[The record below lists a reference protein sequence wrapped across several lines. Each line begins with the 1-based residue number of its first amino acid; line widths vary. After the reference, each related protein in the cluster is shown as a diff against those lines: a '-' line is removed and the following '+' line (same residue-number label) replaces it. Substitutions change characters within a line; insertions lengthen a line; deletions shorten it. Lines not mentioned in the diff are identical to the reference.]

1 MEESSDWCCS
11 GGTRLLPPLPPYTDD
26 FQTFLQTSGAVASS
40 QSRKVNGLFAFSSIG
55 VEGGFSRLPV
65 PSNVAINGRV
75 YHQLRNIS
83 QGQHP
88 LRWLLYD
95 QQEQDAQSRQLS
107 VSTAFFDATRR
118 LLEGVNPYIHEL
130 RSAFTTIPEGTP
142 LTVEISSSAH
152 AGEIAAIVHVSNV
165 QDIGPR
171 SILIHSSQD
180 LSPARKVSILSPHY
194 EPLQYPL
201 LFPHGTP
208 GWSPRAHP
216 DIESQIDWYRFRL
229 LTEPRFQVFG
239 RLANEY
245 LVDMFSRVEE
255 EKLAYIREGR
265 IEQLDRFDRQREQAF
280 LVDPDSNTR
289 PELASSITL
298 PHTFVGS
305 RAWASEHVADSLAL
319 AREIGKPDF
328 LITITTNPTWP
339 EITSQLGPG
348 QSASDIPFIV
358 CRVFRAKVKLAL
370 KFIRARFGK
379 VLYMVQVT
387 EFQKRGLPHAHIVLK
402 VCGNIPSDP
411 FFSTI
416 AWSLL

>member
-1 MEESSDWCCS
+1 MLQGRESTAPS
-11 GGTRLLPPLPPYTDD
+11 PPPYTDD
-26 FQTFLQTSGAVASS
+26 FQAFLQASAPVAIS
-40 QSRKVNGLFAFSSIG
+40 QSRKVNGLLAFSSIG
-55 VEGGFSRLPV
+55 VEGGFRHLPV

-95 QQEQDAQSRQLS
+95 QQEQDAQSRQLA
-107 VSTAFFDATRR
+107 VSAAYFDATRR
-118 LLEGVNPYIHEL
+118 LLERVNPYIHEL

-265 IEQLDRFDRQREQAF
+265 IEQLT
-280 LVDPDSNTR
+280 DSTGK
-289 PELASSITL
+289 
-298 PHTFVGS
+298 GS
-305 RAWASEHVADSLAL
+305 RCSWSTQ
-319 AREIGKPDF
+319 I
-328 LITITTNPTWP
+328 
-339 EITSQLGPG
+339 
-348 QSASDIPFIV
+348 
-358 CRVFRAKVKLAL
+358 
-370 KFIRARFGK
+370 
-379 VLYMVQVT
+379 QVHD
-387 EFQKRGLPHAHIVLK
+387 R
-402 VCGNIPSDP
+402 S
-411 FFSTI
+411 
-416 AWSLL
+416 